1 MSSSQRT
8 QMLAGELYLSND
20 AELVSARAHAQRLT
34 AQFNATLPE
43 TDESHR
49 ILSSLFGHFGRGS
62 VVRPS
67 FCCDYGVNTFIG
79 DRSFINFN
87 CVFLDCNRISIGN
100 DVQIAPGVHLYTAT
114 HPLNPDRRRAGYES
128 ALPITLH
135 DGVWLGGGVI
145 VCPGVTIG
153 ENTVVGAG
161 SVVTKDLPPNVLA
174 VGNPCR
180 VVRSL

>member
-1 MSSSQRT
+1 MSPSQKT
-8 QMLAGELYLSND
+8 LMLSGELYLASD
-20 AELVSARAHAQRLT
+20 PELVSARARAQQLT

-49 ILSSLFGHFGRGS
+49 SLSSLFGHFGQAS

-67 FCCDYGVNTFIG
+67 FCCDYGFNVFIG
-79 DRSFINFN
+79 DRTFINFN
-87 CVFLDCNRISIGN
+87 CVFLDCNRISVGN
-100 DVQIAPGVHLYTAT
+100 EVQIAPGVHLYTAT
-114 HPLNPDRRRAGYES
+114 HPLDPVSRRAGYES

-153 ENTVVGAG
+153 ENTGVGAG